1 MDNKMDFEDA
11 PRDHLQTWGH
21 MKTLTTWT
29 CVLVT
34 GILAIMAATLTP

>member
-1 MDNKMDFEDA
+1 MEKMEFEQA

-21 MKTLTTWT
+21 MKVLTTWC

-34 GILAIMAATLTP
+34 ATLAIMAATLTP